1 MIMNFNASDY
11 IFPIY
16 RKYKNGKNYFK
27 INSLKQFEEIQLIGT
42 KKIHRTIEAIQ
53 FPELNFILDLCK
65 KSFNEIEEVSADEYN
80 SIINEYK

>member
-1 MIMNFNASDY
+1 MNFNVDEY
-11 IFPIY
+11 DFPIY

-42 KKIHRTIEAIQ
+42 KKIHRIINAVQ

-65 KSFNEIEEVSADEYN
+65 KSFDQIEEITASEYN
-80 SIINEYK
+80 SMLS